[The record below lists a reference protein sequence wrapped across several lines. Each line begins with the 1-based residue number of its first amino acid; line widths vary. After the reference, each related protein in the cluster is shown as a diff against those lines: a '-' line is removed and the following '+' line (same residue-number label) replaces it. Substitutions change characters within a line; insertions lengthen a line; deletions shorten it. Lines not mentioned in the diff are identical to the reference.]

1 MIKNHKNPF
10 FYTQRRPVT
19 EIVYVWYRLAKKE
32 MWMDEGFPI
41 FKSIWD
47 HHHKIKL
54 PIIVPCAAIMST
66 NLSSNLAIIN
76 ETVTKTTNHVN
87 CHKDA
92 NAVTNPGITDLVNN
106 HNKPG
111 VLVTHVNGNTIL
123 IAEFNNSDATES
135 KLLAITT
142 NEAPEIEKN
151 KIT

>member
-1 MIKNHKNPF
+1 MV
-10 FYTQRRPVT
+10 QGS
-19 EIVYVWYRLAKKE
+19 KKE

-54 PIIVPCAAIMST
+54 PIIVSYAAIMST
-66 NLSSNLAIIN
+66 NLSSNFAIIN
-76 ETVTKTTNHVN
+76 ETLTKTTNHVN
-87 CHKDA
+87 SHKDT

-106 HNKPG
+106 HNIPG
-111 VLVTHVNGNTIL
+111 VLVTHANGNTIL
-123 IAEFNNSDATES
+123 IPEFNNSEATES

-151 KIT
+151 KITEIIEMDLTEEKEPKTLS